1 MKKQL
6 LILSSINIFELIEAK
21 HLDYKMIDA
30 IFGKHKNS
38 KASKTLVKLWAT
50 ISSVYQLLIQNN
62 KIPNRDVLLN
72 ALSEANK
79 SITNYIDT
87 VKLPE
92 AREGA
97 LVLKSLRLPR
107 AAEIRTIR
115 RVMANVQQASKV
127 SLKRGLESVLT
138 LQEYRL
144 NVLVQNFSLIPPCSD
159 IHYVLPLRSYL
170 LIFRFIFDIQTPIG
184 FY

>member
-1 MKKQL
+1 
-6 LILSSINIFELIEAK
+6 LIEAK

-30 IFGKHKNS
+30 IFGEQKIL
-38 KASKTLVKLWAT
+38 KASQDLSEIIDHL
-50 ISSVYQLLIQNN
+50 IRLSELLIQNN

-97 LVLKSLRLPR
+97 LVLKNLYDYQEQLLQ
-107 AAEIRTIR
+107 EIRTIR
-115 RVMANVQQASKV
+115 RN
-127 SLKRGLESVLT
+127 G
-138 LQEYRL
+138 
-144 NVLVQNFSLIPPCSD
+144 
-159 IHYVLPLRSYL
+159 
-170 LIFRFIFDIQTPIG
+170 
-184 FY
+184 

>member
-1 MKKQL
+1 MGDH
-6 LILSSINIFELIEAK
+6 LIRLSE
-21 HLDYKMIDA
+21 
-30 IFGKHKNS
+30 
-38 KASKTLVKLWAT
+38 
-50 ISSVYQLLIQNN
+50 LLIQNN

-127 SLKRGLESVLT
+127 SLKRDSS
-138 LQEYRL
+138 Q
-144 NVLVQNFSLIPPCSD
+144 F
-159 IHYVLPLRSYL
+159 
-170 LIFRFIFDIQTPIG
+170 
-184 FY
+184 

>member
-1 MKKQL
+1 
-6 LILSSINIFELIEAK
+6 LIEAK

-30 IFGKHKNS
+30 IFGEHKKFLKPQDLS
-38 KASKTLVKLWAT
+38 EIMGDHLIRLSE
-50 ISSVYQLLIQNN
+50 LLIQNN

-97 LVLKSLRLPR
+97 LVLKNLYDYQEQLLQ
-107 AAEIRTIR
+107 EIRTIR
-115 RVMANVQQASKV
+115 RN
-127 SLKRGLESVLT
+127 G
-138 LQEYRL
+138 
-144 NVLVQNFSLIPPCSD
+144 
-159 IHYVLPLRSYL
+159 
-170 LIFRFIFDIQTPIG
+170 
-184 FY
+184 

>member
-1 MKKQL
+1 
-6 LILSSINIFELIEAK
+6 LIEAK

-30 IFGKHKNS
+30 IFGEHKIP
-38 KASKTLVKLWAT
+38 KASQDLSEIMGDHL
-50 ISSVYQLLIQNN
+50 IRLSELLIQNN

-97 LVLKSLRLPR
+97 LVLKNLYDYQEQL
-107 AAEIRTIR
+107 
-115 RVMANVQQASKV
+115 
-127 SLKRGLESVLT
+127 LKSE
-138 LQEYRL
+138 
-144 NVLVQNFSLIPPCSD
+144 
-159 IHYVLPLRSYL
+159 PL
-170 LIFRFIFDIQTPIG
+170 DV
-184 FY
+184 

>member
-1 MKKQL
+1 MPF
-6 LILSSINIFELIEAK
+6 SVSI
-21 HLDYKMIDA
+21 
-30 IFGKHKNS
+30 KNS
-38 KASKTLVKLWAT
+38 KASQDLSEIMGDHL
-50 ISSVYQLLIQNN
+50 IRLSELLIQNN

-97 LVLKSLRLPR
+97 VLKNLYDYQEQLLQ
-107 AAEIRTIR
+107 EIRTIR

-127 SLKRGLESVLT
+127 SLKERTRVSFN

-170 LIFRFIFDIQTPIG
+170 LIF
-184 FY
+184 

>member
-1 MKKQL
+1 MR
-6 LILSSINIFELIEAK
+6 
-21 HLDYKMIDA
+21 
-30 IFGKHKNS
+30 
-38 KASKTLVKLWAT
+38 
-50 ISSVYQLLIQNN
+50 YQ
-62 KIPNRDVLLN
+62 KP
-72 ALSEANK
+72 K

-97 LVLKSLRLPR
+97 LVLKKSLPR
-107 AAEIRTIR
+107 TAASRTIR

-144 NVLVQNFSLIPPCSD
+144 NVLVQNFSLVPPCSD

-170 LIFRFIFDIQTPIG
+170 LIF
-184 FY
+184 

>member
-1 MKKQL
+1 MPFSVSIK
-6 LILSSINIFELIEAK
+6 ILKLP
-21 HLDYKMIDA
+21 
-30 IFGKHKNS
+30 
-38 KASKTLVKLWAT
+38 KTLVKLWAT
-50 ISSVYQLLIQNN
+50 TSSELLIQNN

-97 LVLKSLRLPR
+97 LVLKNLYDYQEQLLQ
-107 AAEIRTIR
+107 EIRTIR

-127 SLKRGLESVLT
+127 SLKERTRVSF
-138 LQEYRL
+138 
-144 NVLVQNFSLIPPCSD
+144 NVAGIQTERPCSKFQFEFHHVQTF
-159 IHYVLPLRSYL
+159 ILRLTIAIVFAYL
-170 LIFRFIFDIQTPIG
+170 LGFVLISKTPIG

>member
-1 MKKQL
+1 
-6 LILSSINIFELIEAK
+6 LIEAK

-30 IFGKHKNS
+30 IFGEHKIL
-38 KASKTLVKLWAT
+38 KASQDLEIMGDHL
-50 ISSVYQLLIQNN
+50 IRLSELLIQNN

-97 LVLKSLRLPR
+97 LVLKNLYDYQEQLLQ
-107 AAEIRTIR
+107 EIRTIR

-127 SLKRGLESVLT
+127 SLKEDSS
-138 LQEYRL
+138 Q
-144 NVLVQNFSLIPPCSD
+144 F
-159 IHYVLPLRSYL
+159 
-170 LIFRFIFDIQTPIG
+170 
-184 FY
+184 

>member
-1 MKKQL
+1 
-6 LILSSINIFELIEAK
+6 
-21 HLDYKMIDA
+21 
-30 IFGKHKNS
+30 
-38 KASKTLVKLWAT
+38 VKLGDHL
-50 ISSVYQLLIQNN
+50 IRLSELLIQNN

-97 LVLKSLRLPR
+97 LVLK
-107 AAEIRTIR
+107 IFTITKNSCFKKSEPLD
-115 RVMANVQQASKV
+115 VMANVQQASKV

-170 LIFRFIFDIQTPIG
+170 LIF
-184 FY
+184 